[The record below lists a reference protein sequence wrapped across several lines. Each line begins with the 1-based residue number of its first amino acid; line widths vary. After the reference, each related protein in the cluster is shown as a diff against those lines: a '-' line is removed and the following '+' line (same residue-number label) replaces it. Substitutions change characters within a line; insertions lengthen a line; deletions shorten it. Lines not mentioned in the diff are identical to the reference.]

1 MKKSLIL
8 LALLLVGCPKKEP
21 VVPVPPPEWIEGT
34 CSEWCLNAELLS
46 CPAAKP
52 TRGGASCTTVC
63 ENAQATGYA
72 RWNLGCRS
80 RAKSCA
86 EADRCEEK

>member
-8 LALLLVGCPKKEP
+8 LVVLLVGCPSST
-21 VVPVPPPEWIEGT
+21 PPKPPSPEWTDGT
-34 CSEWCLNAELLS
+34 CSDWCLNADVLG

-52 TRGGASCTTVC
+52 TKGGASCTTVC

-72 RWNLGCRS
+72 RWNLGCRAH
-80 RAKSCA
+80 AKSCA
-86 EADRCEEK
+86 DAERCERL